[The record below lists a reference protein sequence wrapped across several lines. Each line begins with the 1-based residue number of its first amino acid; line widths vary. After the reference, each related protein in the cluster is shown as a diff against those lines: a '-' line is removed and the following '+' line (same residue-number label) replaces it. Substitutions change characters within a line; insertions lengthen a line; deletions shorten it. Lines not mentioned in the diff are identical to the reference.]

1 MPEAKDESK
10 VGMASPASAAP
21 FPSLPHSLPPSL
33 HRLPACPSF
42 PVSLSTYC
50 SILEK
55 EFLLR
60 IWDTALWAMSEG
72 TSLLNGAAAT
82 TMMRGYSRALHL

>member
-10 VGMASPASAAP
+10 GGNGVTCICSSVPVSASFFAAVIA
-21 FPSLPHSLPPSL
+21 PPS
-33 HRLPACPSF
+33 SMS
-42 PVSLSTYC
+42 VLSCLSVYLLQHFGQGT
-50 SILEK
+50 
-55 EFLLR
+55 LLR

-72 TSLLNGAAAT
+72 TSILNGAAAT